1 MTVVSIKLVAL
12 ILLSLLV
19 VWLAWSRYRMRQRIR
34 QLYREIDSLKMRGA
48 EFVANVSHELKT
60 PLTSIKGFAETLKS
74 GAVQDPQ
81 RAIEFLSRIENNAER
96 LSLLI
101 NDILDLSKIES
112 PNVHLDHECFNPAE
126 ELDDLIKDFGVK
138 LHSRGQQLSISNK
151 VDSLVADRRLFD
163 QVIRNLVENAH
174 RYCGDGARIDI
185 SSERVIEQGETYNR
199 FTVSDN
205 GPGISAE
212 DLPRIFERF
221 YRTDKSRNRLLGG
234 TGLGLAIVKHI
245 MMSHGGFVRVA
256 SEPFKGSSFSIYFPL
271 EKRPPILS

>member
-1 MTVVSIKLVAL
+1 VISVKLAL
-12 ILLSLLV
+12 ILVLLSAVIFLG
-19 VWLAWSRYRMRQRIR
+19 WSRYRLRKKIR
-34 QLYREIDSLKMRGA
+34 YLYREIDSLKMRGA

-74 GAVQDPQ
+74 GAVHDPQ

-112 PNVHLDHECFNPAE
+112 PNVHLDHEAFNPEE
-126 ELDDLIKDFGVK
+126 ELEDIVKDFSVK
-138 LHSRGQQLSISNK
+138 LASRNQQLIISNK
-151 VDSLVADRRLFD
+151 IESVMADRRLFD
-163 QVIRNLVENAH
+163 QVLRNLVENAH
-174 RYCGDGARIDI
+174 RYCGEGARIEILSDK
-185 SSERVIEQGETYNR
+185 VIEHGEIFVR

-205 GPGISAE
+205 GPGISSE

-221 YRTDKSRNRLLGG
+221 YRTDKSRNRSLGG

-245 MMSHGGFVRVA
+245 MMSHGGFVRVV
-256 SEPFKGSSFSIYFPL
+256 SEPFKGSSFSVYFPL

>member
-1 MTVVSIKLVAL
+1 MTVVSVKLVAV
-12 ILLSLLV
+12 ILLSMSV
-19 VWLAWSRYRMRQRIR
+19 VWLAWSRHRMRQRIR
-34 QLYREIDSLKMRGA
+34 QLYREIDALKMRGA

-81 RAIEFLSRIENNAER
+81 RAVEFLTRIENNAER

-112 PNVHLDHECFNPAE
+112 PNVHLDHESFNPAE

-138 LHSRGQQLSISNK
+138 LQSRAQHLSIVNK
-151 VDSLVADRRLFD
+151 VDSIVADRRLFD

-174 RYCGDGARIDI
+174 RYCGDGARIEI
-185 SSERVIEQGETYNR
+185 SSERVVEQGESYNR

-271 EKRPPILS
+271 EKRPPSLS

>member
-1 MTVVSIKLVAL
+1 MMFVSLKVAL
-12 ILLSLLV
+12 ILILFVVV
-19 VWLAWSRYRMRQRIR
+19 VWLSWSRYRLRQKIR
-34 QLYREIDSLKMRGA
+34 KLYREIDALKMRGA

-74 GAVQDPQ
+74 GVVQDPK
-81 RAIEFLSRIENNAER
+81 RASEFLTRIENNAER

-112 PNVHLDHECFNPAE
+112 PNVHLDHESFNPSE
-126 ELDDLIKDFGVK
+126 ELEDLVKDFGVK
-138 LHSRGQQLSISNK
+138 LSSRGQQLLILNK
-151 VDSLVADRRLFD
+151 IDSMIADRRLFD

-174 RYCGDGARIDI
+174 RYCGEGARIEI
-185 SSERVIEQGETYNR
+185 SSDKIVEDGEWYNR
-199 FTVSDN
+199 FTVTDN
-205 GPGISAE
+205 GPGISSE

-245 MMSHGGFVRVA
+245 MMSHGGFVRVV
-256 SEPFKGSSFSIYFPL
+256 SEPLKGASFSVCFPL